1 MLAFDLPSH
10 GRSGEWDGT
19 GDVHD
24 VSTQMARALLDEP
37 MDLVGHSFGATVALR
52 LAIEVPELVRSV
64 TLFEPVYFAAAMAD
78 DPTRWEV
85 YQNHNVPFAKALEA
99 GDMMEAARAFNTGWG
114 DGSGWDATP
123 MEFAPIHGGPY
134 PFRPCKWSVFV
145 RGFRQIAAGGCVFTC
160 KDACFADAR
169 GSERR
174 DDRGDQCLFGAAI
187 AGRARSCDGRGW
199 PHGPHH
205 PFKPGCH
212 AYFGVLGPLG
222 VSHRRPI

>member
-123 MEFAPIHGGPY
+123 MELRQYMADRIHFVPASGP
-134 PFRPCKWSVFV
+134 FLFGDSAKLLQ
-145 RGFRQIAAGGCVFTC
+145 G
-160 KDACFADAR
+160 DAFSRAR
-169 GSERR
+169 MPVLLM
-174 DDRGDQCLFGAAI
+174 RGDQSDEMTGAI
-187 AGRARSCDGRGW
+187 NVSLARRLPDVREVVME
-199 PHGPHH
+199 
-205 PFKPGCH
+205 
-212 AYFGVLGPLG
+212 GVG
-222 VSHRRPI
+222 HMAPITHSSRVATHISEFWAR